1 MLPDVEN
8 RWGVFCTASEEKGLR
23 LPDDP
28 AFLDTAKKVFVFSDF
43 VWKNCFT
50 NPNLLFDL
58 FETKDLERR
67 YKNDDHPRRL
77 ERLLRPI
84 DHEADLMAILR
95 QFRCREMVRIA
106 WRDLAGRASLS
117 ETMTDLTWFSDAC
130 IDLSLTLLYQW
141 HCARYGVPLNEL
153 GTRQHLVV
161 IGMGKL
167 GGEEMNFSSDV
178 DLIFA
183 YPDSGQ
189 TLGGPQIV
197 SNAQFFLKLCRHLI
211 KVLGSP
217 TPDGIVFRID
227 LRLRPDGDNGPLVMS
242 FDNLENYY
250 QVHGREWERYA
261 WIKARVVA
269 GDKNEG
275 KVLLD
280 RLNPFVYRR
289 YLDYGMFESLR
300 EMKRRISLEVK
311 RKQMDDNIKLGSGG
325 IREIEFFG
333 QVFQLIRGGV
343 VPGLQDRR
351 ILPVLKKLVHENV
364 IPQDTHNELHDA
376 YVFLRKTENR
386 LQEFSD
392 QQTHMLP
399 CDPEDQ
405 NRLACTMGFDDWHS
419 FDQCLK
425 RHMESVHRHFSQ
437 LLSPKEDTENQIHPS
452 TGEFADQEALMS
464 VWLETLDSSEGKKT
478 LKKAGFNSP
487 KKVLQLMD
495 NLRNDS
501 RTRAL
506 NDEGRSRLDQ
516 LMPLILRYVGKIEKP
531 VLTMTRIID
540 LIKTIERR
548 ISYLALLLEN
558 SSALAHLVR
567 LFEASPWIASFLTR
581 HPVLLDELLDPRTLY
596 MPPDRKDLNK
606 DIDER
611 LFELPN
617 RDLEYQM
624 EELCIFKQINT
635 LRVAV
640 SDITGVTPLM
650 KVSDHLTDVA
660 EVVVN
665 TVLDLSWNHL
675 VDKHGKPNCMLDERP
690 CEKGFVVIAYG
701 KLGGI
706 ELGYGSDLDLVFLHA
721 GMEGQTSGKD
731 LPIDNAQFFARL
743 GQRVVHIL
751 TTHTPAGNLYE
762 IDMRLRPSGSGGIL
776 VSHIESF
783 NNYQMESAWTW
794 EHQALIR
801 ARAIGG
807 DRRLASRFEEI
818 RKTVLSRSRDP
829 KTLKADVNK
838 MRKRMRNEHLK
849 PESGVFD
856 LKQDYGGIVDI
867 EFLVQYLVLLKAVP
881 YPQLLEWTDNV
892 RLLQELAQT
901 DVIDENTAYLM
912 RKAYLI
918 YRAAAHRLDLQE
930 KPAKV
935 STDRFSALRE
945 HIQTVWARYMGSDT

>member
-1 MLPDVEN
+1 
-8 RWGVFCTASEEKGLR
+8 
-23 LPDDP
+23 
-28 AFLDTAKKVFVFSDF
+28 
-43 VWKNCFT
+43 
-50 NPNLLFDL
+50 
-58 FETKDLERR
+58 
-67 YKNDDHPRRL
+67 
-77 ERLLRPI
+77 
-84 DHEADLMAILR
+84 
-95 QFRCREMVRIA
+95 
-106 WRDLAGRASLS
+106 
-117 ETMTDLTWFSDAC
+117 
-130 IDLSLTLLYQW
+130 
-141 HCARYGVPLNEL
+141 
-153 GTRQHLVV
+153 
-161 IGMGKL
+161 MGKL

-183 YPDSGQ
+183 YPDSGRTSGGLQ
-189 TLGGPQIV
+189 TV
-197 SNAQFFLKLCRHLI
+197 SNVRFFLLLCRRLI

-242 FDNLENYY
+242 FDNMENYY

-269 GDKNEG
+269 GDKTAG
-275 KVLLD
+275 KMLLD
-280 RLNPFVYRR
+280 RLSPFVYRR

-311 RKQMDDNIKLGSGG
+311 RKQMDDNIKLGPGG
-325 IREIEFFG
+325 IREVEFFG

-351 ILPVLKKLVHENV
+351 ILPVLKKLARENV
-364 IPQDTHNELHDA
+364 IPKKTHRELHDA
-376 YVFLRKTENR
+376 YIFLRKTENR

-399 CDPEDQ
+399 SDPVEQ
-405 NRLACTMGFDDWHS
+405 TRLARSMGFDNQLS

-425 RHMESVHRHFSQ
+425 KHMESVHRHFSQ
-437 LLSPKEDTENQIHPS
+437 LLTPKEDIENRTHPS
-452 TGEFADQEALMS
+452 LVEFPDQEALMS
-464 VWLETLDSSEGKKT
+464 VWLESLVGDQAEKT
-478 LKKAGFNSP
+478 LEKAGFNSP
-487 KKVLQLMD
+487 KKVLHLMD
-495 NLRNDS
+495 DLRKDS

-506 NDEGRSRLDQ
+506 NDEGRNRLDQ
-516 LMPLILRYVGKIEKP
+516 LMPFILRYVGESEKP
-531 VLTMTRIID
+531 VLTMARMID

-558 SSALAHLVR
+558 PSVLAHLVG
-567 LFEASPWIASFLTR
+567 LIEASPWIASFLTR

-596 MPPDRKDLNK
+596 MPPDRKDLKK
-606 DIDER
+606 DIHKK
-611 LFELPN
+611 LFELPHPE
-617 RDLEYQM
+617 LEYQM
-624 EELCIFKQINT
+624 EELCVFKQVNT
-635 LRVAV
+635 LRVAA
-640 SDITGVTPLM
+640 SDITGATPLM

-665 TVLDLSWNHL
+665 AVLDLSWNHL
-675 VDKHGKPNCMLDERP
+675 IDKHGKPNCMLDNRP
-690 CEKGFVVIAYG
+690 CEKGFVAIAYG

-721 GMEGQTSGKD
+721 GMEGRTLGKD

-751 TTHTPAGNLYE
+751 TAHTPAGNLYE
-762 IDMRLRPSGSGGIL
+762 IDMRLRPNGGGGIL

-783 NNYQMESAWTW
+783 NKYQMESAWTW

-807 DRRLASRFEEI
+807 DRLLASRFEEI
-818 RKTVLSRSRDP
+818 RKTVLSRSHDP
-829 KTLKADVNK
+829 KTLKADVVK
-838 MRKRMRNEHLK
+838 MRKRMRKEHLK
-849 PESGVFD
+849 LEPGIFD
-856 LKQDYGGIVDI
+856 LKQDFGGIVDI
-867 EFLVQYLVLLKAVP
+867 EFLVQYLVLSKVVT
-881 YPQLLEWTDNV
+881 YPQLLKWTDNV

-918 YRAAAHRLDLQE
+918 YRAVAHRLNLQE
-930 KPAKV
+930 KQAKV
-935 STDRFSALRE
+935 PSDQFLGLRR
-945 HIQTVWARYMGSDT
+945 HIQTVWTKYMGSDTRSYDL